1 MAPRKPKTP
10 AAQGPLEKALQEQE
24 RAKKAAQRKASKAA
38 LPLDLGITPET
49 TRFYYENPKHKYG
62 TCWQCGTARHTAGGL
77 PGGADAYWCIP
88 CNKYLAVRLLP
99 SDPATIAIVEIK
111 ETKKDKKRTRSR
123 HVSTGVDTIDETIDF
138 PLD

>member
-24 RAKKAAQRKASKAA
+24 RAKKAAQRKASKAV
-38 LPLDLGITPET
+38 LPLDLGIAPDVAKF
-49 TRFYYENPKHKYG
+49 FYRNPKHKYG
-62 TCWQCGTARHTAGGL
+62 TCWQCGAARHTAGGL

-88 CNKYLAVRLLP
+88 CNKYLAVRDSP
-99 SDPATIAIVEIK
+99 SDPAAIAIVEPK
-111 ETKKDKKRTRSR
+111 KTKKDQRTAKGR